1 MEIVQEAMAN
11 IKLANFNI
19 LELKDIL
26 AMPNKFK
33 VTIRVK
39 QEFT

>member
-1 MEIVQEAMAN
+1 MEIIQEAMAK
-11 IKLANFNI
+11 IKLANFEI

-26 AMPNKFK
+26 AMPNKSK
-33 VTIRVK
+33 VTIKIK